1 MGDKLS
7 VVTGA
12 TGHVGYALVKE
23 LEARGENFRIL
34 IRKDSKILT
43 ASIAS
48 AYSAMSPIPLLLKRL
63 LKVRTSSITLQAL
76 SR

>member
-34 IRKDSKILT
+34 IRKDSKIFDN
-43 ASIAS
+43 
-48 AYSAMSPIPLLLKRL
+48 LLPFLNIIYFYFCFILVSTKIYL
-63 LKVRTSSITLQAL
+63 LVH
-76 SR
+76 SRQ

>member
-34 IRKDSKILT
+34 IRSLT
-43 ASIAS
+43 ASNAS
-48 AYSAMSPIPLLLKRL
+48 AYSATSPIPLLSKRL
-63 LKVRTSSITLQAL
+63 LTARTSSITLQAL

>member
-48 AYSAMSPIPLLLKRL
+48 AYSATSPIPLLLKRL

>member
-34 IRKDSKILT
+34 IRKDSKIFDGINCERVFGDVTDPAL
-43 ASIAS
+43 S
-48 AYSAMSPIPLLLKRL
+48 KRL
-63 LKVRTSSITLQAL
+63 LTARTSSITLQAL